1 VSCQNSSFYQRPTE
15 VVAKDLLGKKLVR
28 TIRNNNNNNMQ
39 FRLSGIIVETEAYG
53 YSDDLASHAYVGPT
67 GRNKIMFGDVGKAY
81 VYFTYGNHFC
91 LNVSARRSKVEA
103 GAILIRGIEPVEGI
117 ELMRQFRPVDD
128 IYSLTS
134 GPGKLTQALNITSL
148 LNGIDMTNSESEVY
162 IEFGKRPKRIVTTPR
177 IGITRALDKEWR
189 FVDPSSPFIS
199 RKFQS
204 KPSSSL

>member
-1 VSCQNSSFYQRPTE
+1 
-15 VVAKDLLGKKLVR
+15 VAKDLLGKKLVR
-28 TIRNNNNNNMQ
+28 TIRNNNNNMQ

>member
-1 VSCQNSSFYQRPTE
+1 
-15 VVAKDLLGKKLVR
+15 VAKDLLGKKLVR
-28 TIRNNNNNNMQ
+28 TIRNNNNMQ
-39 FRLSGIIVETEAYG
+39 FRLAGIIVETEAYG

-128 IYSLTS
+128 IYSLSS

-148 LNGIDMTNSESEVY
+148 LNGIDMTNSESEIY

>member
-1 VSCQNSSFYQRPTE
+1 
-15 VVAKDLLGKKLVR
+15 VAKDLLGKKLVR
-28 TIRNNNNNNMQ
+28 TIRNNNMQ
-39 FRLSGIIVETEAYG
+39 FRLAGIIVETEAYG

-134 GPGKLTQALNITSL
+134 GPGKLTKALNITSL
-148 LNGIDMTNSESEVY
+148 LNGTDMTNSESEIY

>member
-1 VSCQNSSFYQRPTE
+1 
-15 VVAKDLLGKKLVR
+15 
-28 TIRNNNNNNMQ
+28 MQ

-148 LNGIDMTNSESEVY
+148 LNGTDMTNSESEIY
-162 IEFGKRPKRIVTTPR
+162 IEFGKRPKHIVTTPR

>member
-1 VSCQNSSFYQRPTE
+1 
-15 VVAKDLLGKKLVR
+15 VAKDLLGKKLVR

-39 FRLSGIIVETEAYG
+39 FRLAGIIVETEAYG
-53 YSDDLASHAYVGPT
+53 YSNDLASHAYVGPT

-148 LNGIDMTNSESEVY
+148 LNGTDMTNSESEIY
-162 IEFGKRPKRIVTTPR
+162 IEFGKRPKHIVTTPR

>member
-39 FRLSGIIVETEAYG
+39 FRLAGIIVETEAYG

-148 LNGIDMTNSESEVY
+148 LNGTDMTNSESEIY
-162 IEFGKRPKRIVTTPR
+162 IEFGKRPKHIVTTPR

>member
-1 VSCQNSSFYQRPTE
+1 MSCQNSSFYQRPTE

-28 TIRNNNNNNMQ
+28 TIRNNNMQ
-39 FRLSGIIVETEAYG
+39 FRLAGIIVETEAYG

-148 LNGIDMTNSESEVY
+148 LNGTDMTNSESEIY

>member
-1 VSCQNSSFYQRPTE
+1 
-15 VVAKDLLGKKLVR
+15 VAKDLLGKKLVR
-28 TIRNNNNNNMQ
+28 TIRNNNNNMQ
-39 FRLSGIIVETEAYG
+39 FRLAGIIVETEAYG

>member
-1 VSCQNSSFYQRPTE
+1 MSCQKSSFYQRPTE

-28 TIRNNNNNNMQ
+28 TIRNNNMQ
-39 FRLSGIIVETEAYG
+39 FRLAGIIVETEAYG

-148 LNGIDMTNSESEVY
+148 LNGIDMTNSESEIY

-189 FVDPSSPFIS
+189 FVDPSSSFIS

>member
-1 VSCQNSSFYQRPTE
+1 MSCQNSSFYQRPTE

-28 TIRNNNNNNMQ
+28 TIRNNNNNMQ
-39 FRLSGIIVETEAYG
+39 FRLAGIIVETEAYG

-103 GAILIRGIEPVEGI
+103 GAVLIRGIEPVEGV

-148 LNGIDMTNSESEVY
+148 LNGTDMTNSESEIY
-162 IEFGKRPKRIVTTPR
+162 IEFGKRPKHIVTTPR

-204 KPSSSL
+204 KPSSL